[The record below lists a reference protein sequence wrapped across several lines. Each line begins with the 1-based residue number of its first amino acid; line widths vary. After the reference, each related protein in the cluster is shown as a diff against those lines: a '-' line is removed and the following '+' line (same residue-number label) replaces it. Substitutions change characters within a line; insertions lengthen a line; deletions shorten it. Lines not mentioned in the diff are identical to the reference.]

1 MIDGARQAGLSRTTL
16 CRTVPE
22 LAEQV
27 RLTMQPGDL
36 VLLKASRSSGFERVA
51 ELLKAAF

>member
-1 MIDGARQAGLSRTTL
+1 LAVESGVDELMVAGRWAESMIDGARQAGLSRTTL

-27 RLTMQPGDL
+27 RLTMQP
-36 VLLKASRSSGFERVA
+36 
-51 ELLKAAF
+51 